1 MRLLKYVFLAL
12 ALFCFVSAASSCSV
26 NKQFVSA
33 VDSAWSVIG
42 PEYETYVKADPNLAE
57 SSKATRLRTAKI
69 LTETIEEAKKK

>member
-1 MRLLKYVFLAL
+1 MRMLKYLLLAL
-12 ALFCFVSAASSCSV
+12 GTAFLVSAIAGCSV

-42 PEYETYVKADPNLAE
+42 PEYEGYVKADPALTE
-57 SSKATRLRTAKI
+57 SSKQTRLRTAKI